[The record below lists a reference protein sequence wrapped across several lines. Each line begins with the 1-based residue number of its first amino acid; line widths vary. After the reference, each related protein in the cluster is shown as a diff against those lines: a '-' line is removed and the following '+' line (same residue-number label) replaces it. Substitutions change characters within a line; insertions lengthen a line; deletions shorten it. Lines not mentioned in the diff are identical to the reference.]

1 MKILLRIYFK
11 PVWLSFFC
19 GTYFNCFG
27 SHSESEWGSKQHWN
41 SHLDLEPSGT
51 QWSPGKI
58 LECFHSKP

>member
-41 SHLDLEPSGT
+41 FPWTTLSLYGQNTPRKTKKE
-51 QWSPGKI
+51 
-58 LECFHSKP
+58 